1 MEDNLML
8 RCLLDSTESTE
19 AALFLSSARKKHPQN
34 SNLEGIHVTPRTF
47 HRHLVC
53 RGESESSSPC
63 PPPSSSLRPGLNPLQ
78 ASSEKED
85 VREPEGPSMAFSA
98 EVLAAILLGG
108 FGLHS
113 FELKLCL
120 WMRTSAGDCIG
131 LAGVLV

>member
-1 MEDNLML
+1 MSHPE
-8 RCLLDSTESTE
+8 RFTGTWCAVES
-19 AALFLSSARKKHPQN
+19 LSR
-34 SNLEGIHVTPRTF
+34 L
-47 HRHLVC
+47 
-53 RGESESSSPC
+53 SPC